1 MMKITLQVVSCNG
14 RNTRSQTELKQ
25 KCLSAAQPTIRRSF
39 ALPSYDAVAQMKA
52 LSTNIGLVFFRVELY
67 CVGFNQHHNST
78 CCLLLVVAYAL
89 FCYLSLYCLFLLH
102 YLYLILCLYLY
113 CSLTQWRWTR
123 VRHACW
129 PCWGIW
135 PVLRHS
141 PTHASPRFVPV
152 DIMIVATWCCD
163 IMVIL
168 RHCDKEKENTNRSCL
183 QHFAQLNS
191 TQQNIAWLQR
201 SRNEKQGKLLSAMFS

>member
-1 MMKITLQVVSCNG
+1 M
-14 RNTRSQTELKQ
+14 
-25 KCLSAAQPTIRRSF
+25 
-39 ALPSYDAVAQMKA
+39 PSY
-52 LSTNIGLVFFRVELY
+52 
-67 CVGFNQHHNST
+67 
-78 CCLLLVVAYAL
+78 
-89 FCYLSLYCLFLLH
+89 LFL
-102 YLYLILCLYLY
+102 YLYLY

-168 RHCDKEKENTNRSCL
+168 RHCDKEQENTNRSIL
-183 QHFAQLNS
+183 FATFCS
-191 TQQNIAWLQR
+191 TQLALLQIWKLQLIAKTSHDFKDQEMK
-201 SRNEKQGKLLSAMFS
+201 SRESYSQQCFPKPGYKLHAPT

>member
-1 MMKITLQVVSCNG
+1 MKITLQVVSCNG

-39 ALPSYDAVAQMKA
+39 TLPSCDAVAQMKA
-52 LSTNIGLVFFRVELY
+52 LSTKFWFSFFCRIKRY
-67 CVGFNQHHNST
+67 CVGFKQHHNST
-78 CCLLLVVAYAL
+78 YCLLLVEAFFAL
-89 FCYLSLYCLFLLH
+89 LIIILWDLSFLYCLFLCICMLV
-102 YLYLILCLYLY
+102 LY

-168 RHCDKEKENTNRSCL
+168 RHCDKEQENTNRSCL
-183 QHFAQLNS
+183 QHLAQLN
-191 TQQNIAWLQR
+191 
-201 SRNEKQGKLLSAMFS
+201 